1 MRSGGG
7 WRWRAAWLVGVL
19 LAWAAGPAWA
29 AATGERVLRIGYPV
43 ADAPYS
49 ARNPAGQ
56 AEGASL
62 GLVSAWLQRAG
73 QPAAEWVPVA
83 PGEGPAALKA
93 GRIDLLLG
101 VRGLPQPGLRLIGPY
116 QRAPVV
122 IVSAARYSF
131 TGPAALGGRSVAV
144 AETLQPQLAQLAQ
157 LAPMALPRWR
167 VVDNSAEALALV
179 ASGETEAALAGL
191 HATAERLR
199 TRALSGLRIT
209 GVVPELSDARWLAL
223 REDQVALAEA
233 LSPALA
239 PLLAEVLPG
248 LEAEWAARP
257 GPPGIDWVQVR
268 EAVLVA
274 TLVALALLA
283 SAIWYGRQL
292 RREMAARAA
301 AQAQVT
307 QLLGF
312 LAHEVR
318 NALQSVSGAVALW
331 QRRDQRRA
339 AWPPGEV
346 GTLATAVATAATAA
360 VGRLDGLLD
369 QHRLAAGTLGLQRRP
384 EPLGE
389 VVQELVCEAQ
399 AAARIAGTA
408 VVFEPRESDP
418 GWWLVDAFRLQQVLR
433 NLIGHALTLRPPGG
447 VAVALALQHSPMGA
461 GWGLAAV
468 AVHARGHDLP
478 EEARRRLFDGPE
490 PGEALL
496 AEAREPVPAAEHGL
510 RLARDLAQAM
520 GGTLVAEGRPGDGL
534 RLLLHLNLQAAA
546 PGAPEPLPRPLAQVL
561 VVDDT
566 VAYGLLL
573 THALAEAGIRAQAV
587 HSLAAARQ
595 VLAEAGR
602 DRPDL
607 VLCDSHLGDGSL
619 ADWLGWCQA
628 WRREGRV
635 VAPVIGMS
643 ADFDT
648 AEITQLS
655 ALGALDLLT
664 KDGDV
669 ADLVRRVQRIWAA
682 QAA

>member
-1 MRSGGG
+1 LRSGGG
-7 WRWRAAWLVGVL
+7 WRWRAAWLVGVA

-29 AATGERVLRIGYPV
+29 AVGERVLRIGYPV

-49 ARNPAGQ
+49 LRNPAGQ

-62 GLVSAWLQRAG
+62 RLVSAWLQRAG
-73 QPAAEWVPVA
+73 QPAAEWVPVTSS
-83 PGEGPAALKA
+83 EGPAALKA

-144 AETLQPQLAQLAQ
+144 AGALQPQLVQ
-157 LAPMALPRWR
+157 LAPMALPRWH

-179 ASGETEAALAGL
+179 ASGEVEAALTGL

-223 REDQVALAEA
+223 REDQAALAAA

-248 LEAEWAARP
+248 LEAEWAAHP

-274 TLVALALLA
+274 TLVVLALLA
-283 SAIWYGRQL
+283 AALWYGRQL
-292 RREMAARAA
+292 RREMDARAS
-301 AQAQVT
+301 AQAQIS

-331 QRRDQRRA
+331 QRRDQRHA
-339 AWPPGEV
+339 AWQPGEV
-346 GTLATAVATAATAA
+346 STLASAVATAATAA

-369 QHRLAAGTLGLQRRP
+369 QHRLGAGTLGLQRRP

-399 AAARIAGTA
+399 AAARINGTA

-433 NLIGHALTLRPPGG
+433 NLIGHALAQRPPGG

-461 GWGLAAV
+461 GWGLAAL

-490 PGEALL
+490 PAEASVGEAG
-496 AEAREPVPAAEHGL
+496 EPAPAAEHGL

-520 GGTLVAEGRPGDGL
+520 GGTLVAESRPGDGL
-534 RLLLHLNLQAAA
+534 RLLLHLNLQAAT
-546 PGAPEPLPRPLAQVL
+546 PVAPEPLPRPLAQVL

-573 THALAEAGIRAQAV
+573 THALADAGIRAQAV
-587 HSLAAARQ
+587 HSLEAAGQ
-595 VLAEAGR
+595 VLAAAGH

-619 ADWLGWCQA
+619 ADWLGWCQG

-648 AEITQLS
+648 AEIAQLS